1 MSKIINYPDK
11 LSVLVIEDNPGDF
24 VLIEDYLLEKFK
36 DVTISHCSSYAE
48 SILFLEKTKETLSVL
63 LLDLNLPDL
72 KGLDLIK
79 SILSYSFHVPVIVIT
94 GYSDLSMAKSSLK
107 MGVYDF
113 LVKDEINPDLL
124 EKTIIYTLNRSSF
137 INQIDDAKMN
147 YENLF
152 NFSPQPMWLLDFTT
166 LKILNA
172 NFAAQIKYG
181 YSLDEFKAMSFLAFH
196 PEAEQP
202 KVKQQFELNEN
213 GVFDSNHFTH
223 FLQNGNEIK
232 VEIYYKVLQNAT
244 SNEIIVLSNDITE
257 MINQINTIQ
266 IQNAKLRNIAWTQSH
281 IVRAP
286 LSRILGII
294 NLIEMQPDNFED
306 LPFLLK
312 QLKIS
317 TNEMDDIVKKIVTET
332 KGFTEK

>member
-1 MSKIINYPDK
+1 MSEIINYPDK
-11 LSVLVIEDNPGDF
+11 LSVLIVEDNPGDF

-48 SILFLEKTKETLSVL
+48 SIIFLEKTKETLSVL

-79 SILSYSFHVPVIVIT
+79 SILTYSFHVPVIVIT

-124 EKTIIYTLNRSSF
+124 EKTIIYTINRSSF

-181 YSLDEFKAMSFLAFH
+181 YSLDNFKAMSFLAFH
-196 PEAEQP
+196 PEEE
-202 KVKQQFELNEN
+202 KQQVQQQFILNEGGIN
-213 GVFDSNHFTH
+213 SKHFTH
-223 FLQNGNEIK
+223 FLHNGNEIK
-232 VEIYYKVLQNAT
+232 VEIYFKVLQNT
-244 SNEIIVLSNDITE
+244 QSKEIIVLSNDITE
-257 MINQINTIQ
+257 MIKQINTIQ
-266 IQNAKLRNIAWTQSH
+266 IQNTKLRNIAWTQSH

-294 NLIEMQPDNFED
+294 NLIEMQPDNAED

-317 TNEMDDIVKKIVTET
+317 TNEMDDIVKKIVIET
-332 KGFTEK
+332 KGFNEK